1 MPPQNTHEIFRK
13 ELELF
18 EKLHTDTDCSQRDKC
33 KSFLL
38 ASLRRASLAR
48 MQEERQFI
56 LNILDGVDIAD
67 KEMGNTGGGTRAIR
81 HALQSRIIDDTT
93 LATARTI
100 VEGTIDQQ
108 QYQED
113 VAAGVDMTGKDK
125 K

>member
-18 EKLHTDTDCSQRDKC
+18 EKEFSHRKTFLSENKYYYNTEFENEL

-38 ASLRRASLAR
+38 QSLRRASLAR

-67 KEMGNTGGGTRAIR
+67 KEIGNTGGGTRAIR
-81 HALQSRIIDDTT
+81 QALQSRIIDDST

-100 VEGTIDQQ
+100 VGE
-108 QYQED
+108 EN
-113 VAAGVDMTGKDK
+113 K
-125 K
+125 